1 MVERME
7 FGAKDCPRLL
17 DLNEMSSVVD
27 QPIVPSSAAVE
38 YAKQLT
44 RKLARQSGEQT
55 RVTIQ
60 KVGSNETLELP
71 REVFDMLLNLL
82 EIMSEGKPFS
92 LIPMDEEFTTQQAA
106 DFLNVSRPYLIK
118 ILELGE
124 IGHRKVGKNRRIQF
138 RDLLNYKKEQEI
150 KMRSALDQLT
160 QQAQE
165 LDMGY

>member
-1 MVERME
+1 ME
-7 FGAKDCPRLL
+7 QRTAPRLL

-27 QPIVPSSAAVE
+27 QPIIPSSDVVE
-38 YAKQLT
+38 YAKKLT
-44 RKLARQSGEQT
+44 RDLARQSGEQT

-60 KVGSNETLELP
+60 KVGSDERLELP
-71 REVFDMLLNLL
+71 PQVFDMLLNLL

-124 IGHRKVGKNRRIQF
+124 LGHRKVGKNRRIQF
-138 RDLLNYKKEQEI
+138 RDLLNYKKDQEI

>member
-1 MVERME
+1 
-7 FGAKDCPRLL
+7 
-17 DLNEMSSVVD
+17 MSSVVD
-27 QPIVPSSAAVE
+27 QPIIPSSDVVE
-38 YAKQLT
+38 YAKKLT
-44 RKLARQSGEQT
+44 RDLARQSGEQT

-60 KVGSNETLELP
+60 KVGSDERLELP
-71 REVFDMLLNLL
+71 PQVFDMLLNLL

-124 IGHRKVGKNRRIQF
+124 LGHRKVGKNRRIQF
-138 RDLLNYKKEQEI
+138 RDLLNYKKDQEI